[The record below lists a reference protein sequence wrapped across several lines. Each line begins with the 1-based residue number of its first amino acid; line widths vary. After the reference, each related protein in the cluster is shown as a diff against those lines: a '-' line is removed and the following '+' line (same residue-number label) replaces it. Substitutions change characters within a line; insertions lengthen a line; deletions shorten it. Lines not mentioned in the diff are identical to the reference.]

1 MRTTEK
7 ALQSKIDQLN
17 KITGNPLKPYSYN
30 EGTIKGNVGNYCL
43 NGVYGG
49 WNLVQIVNEGGGI
62 HSLLF
67 GRTKSEL
74 YSRIESL
81 IMGVLIGKELHL

>member
-1 MRTTEK
+1 MRISEK
-7 ALQSKIDQLN
+7 AIQAKIDHLN
-17 KITGNPLKPYSYN
+17 KITGNPPTTYRYVG
-30 EGTIKGNVGNYCL
+30 GTMKGNVGNYCL